1 MVTRIENLFEFMIR
15 VFIPDLAPFRAM
27 LMRLLNLIFEL
38 FSHHSFQEMGS
49 VLTKNLESFGY
60 LFGVNPQL
68 LHGIIGILNGDYEAL
83 AAMAAPIADINPEVI
98 TRIISFLED
107 VKNMLFDYDRR
118 NALLAKN
125 KDKKGEMREDQW
137 RDIMQKI
144 QEGTATYHEL
154 F

>member
-1 MVTRIENLFEFMIR
+1 M
-15 VFIPDLAPFRAM
+15 
-27 LMRLLNLIFEL
+27 
-38 FSHHSFQEMGS
+38 
-49 VLTKNLESFGY
+49 
-60 LFGVNPQL
+60 
-68 LHGIIGILNGDYEAL
+68 LHGIIGILNGNYEAL
-83 AAMAAPIADINPEVI
+83 AAMAAPIADIKPEVI
-98 TRIISFLED
+98 TRIITFLDD